1 MVVSNK
7 FTSTF
12 LLKDR
17 SFSTQVFASA
27 NSVPRKVNYNS
38 VIKRYRTQK
47 KKSVHLYGRVLL
59 QVTQSSGV
67 VTEHTQP
74 CQTRLSWS
82 DRVKIT
88 P

>member
-67 VTEHTQP
+67 VTAKS
-74 CQTRLSWS
+74 RL
-82 DRVKIT
+82 T
-88 P
+88 G